1 MDNQIRYGRITS
13 TLVANLAVIAGEKN
27 VLTGDERQNYSRDEA
42 PGSDQAVPDLVVKP
56 GNSREVAEIMK
67 LANEA
72 RVPVVV
78 RGAGTGLAGGAVAF
92 YGGIILSMERMNR
105 ILEIDRHNFVATVEP
120 AVTLDELY
128 QAVEEYGLYYPL
140 YPGEKSAALGGNV
153 ATNAGGMRAVKYGV
167 TRHFVLGL
175 EVVLPTGE
183 IIETGG
189 KFVKCSTGYDLTQ
202 LIIGSEGTLAV
213 ITKVLLR
220 LTTRPGKTEILFI
233 PFNSLHEAIEAVPD
247 ILVRGIVPV
256 GIEFM
261 EKDAIQMVE
270 EFTGKEIPLHSHEAF
285 LLIIVEGADDDEIQR
300 MSSDI
305 GEVCL
310 NHGAVDV
317 YIPGSERAKRNL
329 MEAREKFYP
338 AAVHLGILDIADV
351 VVPRS
356 RIADFMVEARKFGEE
371 YGIVLVAC
379 GHAGDGNVH
388 LCMMDDGTELHRKQ
402 APELLTQLFKVGVAM
417 GGTVSGEHGV
427 GSIKKKYLDIAFNE
441 SEISLMKR
449 IKQAFDPNNIMNP
462 GKVIDIDSPLN
473 NRKH

>member
-1 MDNQIRYGRITS
+1 MDRQTQYGGITEVFI
-13 TLVANLAVIAGEKN
+13 TGLTGIVGTRN

-42 PGSDQAVPDLVVKP
+42 PGSDRAVPDLVVKP
-56 GNSREVAEIMK
+56 GNSREVAGILR
-67 LANEA
+67 LASEA
-72 RVPVVV
+72 RVPVIV

-92 YGGIILSMERMNR
+92 YGGIVLAMERMNR
-105 ILEIDRHNFVATVEP
+105 ILEIDPLNFVATVEP
-120 AVTLDELY
+120 AVTLEELY
-128 QAVEEYGLYYPL
+128 QAVEECGLYYPL

-167 TRHFVLGL
+167 TRNFVLGL
-175 EVVLPTGE
+175 EAVLPTGE

-202 LIIGSEGTLAV
+202 LLIGSEGTLAV

-220 LTTRPGKTEILFI
+220 LTTRPVKTEILFI
-233 PFNSLHEAIEAVPD
+233 PFHSLHEAIESVPD
-247 ILVRGIVPV
+247 ILARGILPV

-261 EKDAIQMVE
+261 QKDAIQMVE
-270 EFTGKEIPLHSHEAF
+270 QFTGKEIPLHDHEAF
-285 LLIIVEGADDDEIQR
+285 LLIIVEGADDDEIHR

-310 NHGAVDV
+310 SHGAVDV

-356 RIADFMVEARKFGEE
+356 RIADFMARTREIGKE
-371 YGIVLVAC
+371 YGISLVAC

-388 LCMMDDGTELHRKQ
+388 LCLMDDGLEIHREK
-402 APELLTQLFKVGVAM
+402 AAELLTQILKTGVSM
-417 GGTVSGEHGV
+417 GGTVSGEHGL
-427 GSIKKKYLDIAFNE
+427 GSIKKQYLPLACNE
-441 SEISLMKR
+441 AEIGLMKR
-449 IKQAFDPNNIMNP
+449 IKQAFDPNTIMNP
-462 GKVIDIDSPLN
+462 GKVLDIGTGE
-473 NRKH
+473 